1 MGRGEARDQTPI
13 DWRAPGRSGPK
24 TAVILPARNEEIPL
38 PGVLAEIPAEAID
51 LLVVVDNGSTDR
63 TAEVAQR
70 AGAVVVTEPRAGY
83 GFACAAGVRVAAE
96 QDAEVLVFLD
106 ADGSFDPAQMPDLLA
121 PIKSGRADLVL
132 GSRRAG
138 GMERGAMPPHA
149 RFGNGLVALLM
160 RLLYRLQV
168 TDLGPYRAIRADL
181 LAQLAMREMTYGW
194 PTEMMVK
201 AARQGACVVEVP
213 VRYRVRRGGRSKVS
227 GTLRGTMLATY
238 YILFV
243 TLRYAFGRKG
253 HKGA

>member
-1 MGRGEARDQTPI
+1 L
-13 DWRAPGRSGPK
+13 K
-24 TAVILPARNEEIPL
+24 TAAILPARNEEIPL
-38 PGVLAEIPAEAID
+38 PGVLAEIPAEVVD
-51 LLVVVDNGSTDR
+51 LVVVVDNGSADG
-63 TAEVAQR
+63 TASVARQ
-70 AGAVVVTEPRAGY
+70 AGAVVVAEPRAGY
-83 GFACAAGVRVAAE
+83 GFACAAGVRVAAG
-96 QDAEVLVFLD
+96 QDVEMLVFLD
-106 ADGSFDPAQMPDLLA
+106 ADGSFDPAQIPDLLA
-121 PIKSGRADLVL
+121 PVRSGQADLVL

-160 RLLYRLQV
+160 RLLYGLQV

-201 AARQGACVVEVP
+201 AARRGARVVEVP

-227 GTLRGTMLATY
+227 GTLRGTILATY

-253 HKGA
+253 SEGA